1 MKPNIRKLR
10 CQKGISFLEL
20 MIALAIM
27 GIVTMTIFRLFVTQ
41 HNNYIAQDDVSII
54 QQNARASIDELS
66 RHIRMAG
73 HGLPLGLAPISS
85 SNTDPDTITITYRTD
100 DCETFLSD
108 PMPLPSSELKCG
120 SDISCFQNGQWVYI
134 FEPDSGGGEWFE
146 ITLVQAAAFHIQH
159 NTMTLSKAYAEDAVL
174 LSMTQVK
181 FYVDDATDPDH
192 PTLMVQVP
200 GRPPQPFAED
210 VEDLQFRYRMKNGM
224 VLDEPAVPDDIREV
238 MISISGRSSR
248 ENIAMEPVAGGD
260 PYRRRT
266 FSTSVFL
273 RNVGI

>member
-1 MKPNIRKLR
+1 MKLNIRKLQ

-73 HGLPLGLAPISS
+73 HRLPLGLAPISS
-85 SNTDPDTITITYRTD
+85 SNTNPDTITITYRTD
-100 DCETFLSD
+100 DCETYLSAT
-108 PMPLPSSELKCG
+108 MGSPSSEMECG
-120 SDISCFQNGQWVYI
+120 SSVSCFRDGQWI
-134 FEPDSGGGEWFE
+134 FILEPDSGGGEWFQIAE
-146 ITLVQAAAFHIQH
+146 VKESASRILPASGSP
-159 NTMTLSKAYAEDAVL
+159 SKAYAADAVL
-174 LSMTQVK
+174 LSMTQIK
-181 FYVDDATDPDH
+181 FFVDDVTSPDH

-200 GRPPQPFAED
+200 GRAPQPFAED

-224 VLDEPAVPDDIREV
+224 VLEEPAVPHDIREV

-248 ENIAMEPVAGGD
+248 ENIAMEPVAGND

-266 FSTSVFL
+266 FTTSVFL